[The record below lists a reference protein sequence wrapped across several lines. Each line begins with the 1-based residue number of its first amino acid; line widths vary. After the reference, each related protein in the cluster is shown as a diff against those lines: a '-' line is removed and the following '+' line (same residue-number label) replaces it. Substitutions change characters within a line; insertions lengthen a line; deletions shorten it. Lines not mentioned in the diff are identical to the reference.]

1 MKNST
6 DNLKAKQ
13 ATKEAD
19 KADQVQTKF
28 LFQFINHEN
37 GQRSKPFTGTWDDVT
52 EVLAHRGPD
61 ERPKN
66 EDYIL
71 LVAVFN
77 GDQTTIPATPLITV
91 GHFEE
96 ITKENPTPQEAI

>member
-19 KADQVQTKF
+19 QAETKF

-61 ERPKN
+61 ERPTN

-71 LVAVFN
+71 LVAVLD
-77 GDQTTIPATPLITV
+77 GEQTTIPVTPLITV

-96 ITKENPTPQEAI
+96 ITKENPTPKEAV